1 MHPKLILSIITF
13 STSIAQMGII
23 EGTCLMSKKVKNCG
37 VYVRKSRTTEGMSE
51 EETLEKQ
58 RESLISFAKGKG
70 YSIYNVYQ
78 EVASSI
84 DAEREQLLAL
94 ENDIKEG
101 HIQIVIVQAIDR
113 IARSVGIF
121 EHLLDLCK
129 IHSVLIET
137 PNSIVDAKVQGAELL
152 ALIQSIIGK
161 GEYAATKE
169 RLARGKVQAVN
180 ISKRW
185 IGSQS
190 PYGYLYDKNDK
201 KLKPHPEESKVFR
214 KMVELGLEGNSF
226 SQIAESINNLGYR
239 TQNNNRWT
247 AGRIQKIL
255 KNRTYLGEAE
265 YNSTTVDQKGYAKG
279 CHDPLL
285 TEDEYRRIFAL
296 SASRRNYDNTRSW
309 GKTKT
314 VIDGLLFCGKCH
326 RGMSIQISKK
336 TSKIRGDWSFYQAR
350 RCIHRN
356 KDGTKCDNHGCKTD
370 ILEEILI
377 ENLNMYVD
385 EINEEIAKLKN
396 EDNSSI
402 TDEIRIK
409 INNTESSIK
418 KQQNKID
425 RLTDV
430 YLDGDI
436 PKEEFS
442 KRKLNLTNEKKTM
455 ENELEYLQAKLKN
468 MDSKE
473 VVKEYSFKLENVEV
487 FLDKMNPVE
496 VRNKALKTFLSRIEL
511 LKETPYGNPIVD
523 IEYL

>member
-1 MHPKLILSIITF
+1 
-13 STSIAQMGII
+13 
-23 EGTCLMSKKVKNCG
+23 MSKKVKNCG
-37 VYVRKSRTTEGMSE
+37 VYVRKSRSQEGLTD

-58 RESLISFAKGKG
+58 RESLITFAKGKG
-70 YSIYNVYQ
+70 YNIYNVYQ

-101 HIQIVIVQAIDR
+101 HIQVVIVQAIDR

-129 IHSVLIET
+129 VHSVLIET
-137 PNSIVDAKVQGAELL
+137 PNSTVDAKVQGAELL

-185 IGSQS
+185 IGSS
-190 PYGYLYDKNDK
+190 APYGYLYDKNDK
-201 KLKPHPEESKVFR
+201 KLKLHPDESKVFR

-226 SQIAESINNLGYR
+226 GQIAEAIDNLGYR

-247 AGRIQKIL
+247 AGRVQKIL

-265 YNSTTVDQKGYAKG
+265 YNSTTVGQKGYAKD
-279 CHDPLL
+279 CHDPLI
-285 TEDEYRRIFAL
+285 TEDEYRRIFTL
-296 SASRRNYDNTRSW
+296 SAARRNYDDSRSW

-314 VIDGLLFCGKCH
+314 LIDGLLFCAKCH

-336 TSKIRGDWSFYQAR
+336 ESKVRGKWSFYQAR
-350 RCIHRN
+350 KCIHRN
-356 KDGTKCDNHGCKTD
+356 KDGNKCDNHGCK
-370 ILEEILI
+370 IEYIENILI
-377 ENLNMYVD
+377 ENLNMYIAEIND
-385 EINEEIAKLKN
+385 EIIKLEN
-396 EDNSSI
+396 EDNSSVS
-402 TDEIRIK
+402 DEIKTK
-409 INNTESSIK
+409 IADVESSIR

-425 RLTDV
+425 RLMDI
-430 YLDGDI
+430 YLDGELEKDVY
-436 PKEEFS
+436 S
-442 KRKLNLTNEKKTM
+442 KRKSNLIKEKEVM
-455 ENELEYLQAKLKN
+455 ENELEYLEAKLKN
-468 MDSKE
+468 MDTRE
-473 VVKEYSFKLENVEV
+473 VIKEYKIKLENINI
-487 FLDKMNPVE
+487 FLDESNPIA
-496 VRNKALKTFLSRIEL
+496 VRNKALKTFLARIEL
-511 LKETPYGNPIVD
+511 LKESQYDKPIID